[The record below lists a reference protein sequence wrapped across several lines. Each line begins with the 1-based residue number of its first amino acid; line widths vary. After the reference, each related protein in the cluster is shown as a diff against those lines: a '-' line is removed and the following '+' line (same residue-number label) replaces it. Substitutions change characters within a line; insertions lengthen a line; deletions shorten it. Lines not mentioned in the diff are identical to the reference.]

1 MKKYRDYTKEQLLD
15 VIILKNSMINRL
27 NGKVHY
33 YQEMTKYYKEKYKKE
48 KKKNGQKS
56 TTMAV

>member
-1 MKKYRDYTKEQLLD
+1 MNKYRDYTKEQLLD

-33 YQEMTKYYKEKYKKE
+33 YQEMTRQYKEKYKKE
-48 KKKNGQKS
+48 KKHNGKKGNI
-56 TTMAV
+56 VN